1 MDWLL
6 IFSLI
11 LAAIASTTLA
21 VVIAQQEKTI
31 RYQRG
36 IIDRLLSG
44 HRLGSFDLEEIATRQ
59 TTGA

>member
-6 IFSLI
+6 ILALI
-11 LAAIASTTLA
+11 LTVAATTTL
-21 VVIAQQEKTI
+21 VVTITQQEKTI

-44 HRLGSFDLEEIATRQ
+44 DCLESSALDEDTPRQ
-59 TTGA
+59 RTGA